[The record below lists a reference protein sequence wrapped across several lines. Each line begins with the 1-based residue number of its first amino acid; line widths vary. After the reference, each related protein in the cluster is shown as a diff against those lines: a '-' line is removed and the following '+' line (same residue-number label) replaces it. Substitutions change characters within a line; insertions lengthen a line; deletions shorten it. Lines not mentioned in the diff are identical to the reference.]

1 MTLFLLLFVAPNF
14 GQAVG
19 PAGTLHLSGTVPF
32 RSDRLVQPV
41 PGGLEVHPEREPAL
55 KIAVRPASRRG
66 PASQIERTLSAR
78 EKLSG
83 PAVVS
88 IVAP

>member
-19 PAGTLHLSGTVPF
+19 PAGKLHLSGTVPF
-32 RSDRLVQPV
+32 RSDRLVQAV
-41 PGGLEVHPEREPAL
+41 PDGLEVHPEREPGL
-55 KIAVRPASRRG
+55 KIAVRPAGGRG
-66 PASQIERTLSAR
+66 PASQIERTLSTR